1 MVNNHNIINLSH
13 IINKIVYLNAKIGS
27 LIFDEIM

>member
-13 IINKIVYLNAKIGS
+13 IIKKTIYLNAKIGS